1 MADLPAAEGS
11 FEWAMLELKSGKR
24 VSREAWKDRNI
35 YLVLNPGEPGQ
46 TVKDG
51 DWRALAGV
59 PVDTQFD
66 YLPNIEIC
74 NAEVNF
80 VPYQPSQVD
89 MEIKDWKLVQDSDKD
104 YYLTMDITSET
115 STGVIVGYIDI
126 GAGKLGDCDFIS
138 TNTPASSVGWFRI
151 DSITEDSARF
161 EFGVYVPNNDKELI
175 EKTRLIFKNYYLSIL
190 VDKKEY
196 KIDVCDSPGV
206 AYTEKGNMPTG
217 IYSSGTVPKDFL
229 NELMI
234 TNIKRRYYCKW
245 TN

>member
-24 VSREAWKDRNI
+24 VSREAWKDRNM

-74 NAEVNF
+74 NAEGNF

-89 MEIKDWKLVQDSDKD
+89 MEMKDWGELASEPGNTNYMLVV
-104 YYLTMDITSET
+104 DITNGQSLGEYI
-115 STGVIVGYIDI
+115 SCWGY
-126 GAGKLGDCDFIS
+126 S
-138 TNTPASSVGWFRI
+138 
-151 DSITEDSARF
+151 
-161 EFGVYVPNNDKELI
+161 
-175 EKTRLIFKNYYLSIL
+175 
-190 VDKKEY
+190 
-196 KIDVCDSPGV
+196 
-206 AYTEKGNMPTG
+206 
-217 IYSSGTVPKDFL
+217 
-229 NELMI
+229 
-234 TNIKRRYYCKW
+234 
-245 TN
+245 

>member
-24 VSREAWKDRNI
+24 VSREAWKDRNM

-74 NAEVNF
+74 NAEGNF

-89 MEIKDWKLVQDSDKD
+89 MEMKDWGELANSSEYDLVVDITNGYWYRNTDNPSQTHYWGFTELTDWEFGECNIINNGTTGNAVFYFHYSKNRDNKEEVVIGLNCEESGYDALVTLMDKTLTIMVDDTPFKLGKGGGGSVVGHDCHRSYNLQKNSGLSDKF
-104 YYLTMDITSET
+104 TKEKQIH
-115 STGVIVGYIDI
+115 
-126 GAGKLGDCDFIS
+126 
-138 TNTPASSVGWFRI
+138 
-151 DSITEDSARF
+151 RF
-161 EFGVYVPNNDKELI
+161 
-175 EKTRLIFKNYYLSIL
+175 
-190 VDKKEY
+190 
-196 KIDVCDSPGV
+196 
-206 AYTEKGNMPTG
+206 
-217 IYSSGTVPKDFL
+217 
-229 NELMI
+229 
-234 TNIKRRYYCKW
+234 YCKW
-245 TN
+245 AD